1 MALRSATGMHHDSLA
16 RLFGAVRTYEY
27 SRKFSAED
35 REQYERSGDAMA
47 GGRFPIRTQDDLN
60 DAVDDYYRTGRPSAV
75 AAHIHAMA
83 KKHKLTLPSEF
94 ADS

>member
-1 MALRSATGMHHDSLA
+1 MHRDSLA
-16 RLFGAVRTYEY
+16 RLFGAVTTYEY
-27 SRKFSAED
+27 SRKFSQDD
-35 REQYERSGDAMA
+35 RDSYARAGDALP
-47 GGRFPIRTQDDLN
+47 GGRYPIRTQDDLN

-83 KKHKLTLPSEF
+83 KKHKLTLPPEL